1 MRIAFFNVTIV
12 LAFMLIIP
20 LIIFVYVY
28 RDAKRRG
35 MNAILWALIAA
46 IAPALIGLIVYLLVR
61 GSYSDLRCPTCDAP
75 VQEQFVVCPK
85 CGTKL
90 HASCSNCAAP
100 VEPDWKVCPKC
111 AQPLTDSQADVHP
124 PVRAKDHTIGKV
136 LAIVIIIPVLLI
148 GLLVL
153 SFSVSSNGGAVSY
166 ASDSFDAYFST
177 MEETPEQVLVAEKV
191 QEWLDGLELNTNRAY
206 ALRYDFYTGTGNEHY
221 YLIYVPGAGEQVS
234 SGIGQSRSIFGMTV
248 TLELHSTGNGDAL
261 IQVVSSA
268 EKEPNLKIVLDG
280 KRIPCEVTKVDYNPT
295 RFYNEEMH
303 YELIPGAAENQL
315 PERISIVELVN
326 NHNEGVAVV
335 EDDDTAMDILT
346 AIDSAPYLDLEHEI
360 YGRPDGSGGYDFKDG
375 FDVIIEYKVHED
387 LVLHDDMIHCLVF
400 EQNGS
405 YYIIDDRPDQGRIF
419 RETDEAFYNELSSLF
434 E

>member
-1 MRIAFFNVTIV
+1 MSIAFSNVTIV

-46 IAPALIGLIVYLLVR
+46 IAPTLIGLIVYLLVR
-61 GSYSDLRCPTCDAP
+61 GSYSDLRCPNCDTP

-111 AQPLTDSQADVHP
+111 AQPLTDAQADVHL

-136 LAIVIIIPVLLI
+136 LAIVIIIPILLI

-177 MEETPEQVLVAEKV
+177 MEETPEQILVAEKV
-191 QEWLDGLELNTNRAY
+191 QEWLDGLELNMNRAY
-206 ALRYDFYTGTGNEHY
+206 ALRYDFYTGAGNEHY

-248 TLELHSTGNGDAL
+248 TLELHSTGNGDAM
-261 IQVVSSA
+261 IQIVSSA

-280 KRIPCEVTKVDYNPT
+280 KRIPCDVTKVDYNPT
-295 RFYNEEMH
+295 RFYNEEMI
-303 YELIPGAAENQL
+303 YEVIPEAAENL
-315 PERISIVELVN
+315 M
-326 NHNEGVAVV
+326 NE
-335 EDDDTAMDILT
+335 
-346 AIDSAPYLDLEHEI
+346 
-360 YGRPDGSGGYDFKDG
+360 
-375 FDVIIEYKVHED
+375 
-387 LVLHDDMIHCLVF
+387 
-400 EQNGS
+400 
-405 YYIIDDRPDQGRIF
+405 
-419 RETDEAFYNELSSLF
+419 
-434 E
+434 

>member
-1 MRIAFFNVTIV
+1 MSIAFSNVTIV

-46 IAPALIGLIVYLLVR
+46 IAPTLIGLIVYLLVR
-61 GSYSDLRCPTCDAP
+61 GSYSDLRCPVCDTP

-111 AQPLTDSQADVHP
+111 AQPLTDAQADVHP

-136 LAIVIIIPVLLI
+136 LAIVIIIPILLI

-177 MEETPEQVLVAEKV
+177 MEETPEQILVAEKV
-191 QEWLDGLELNTNRAY
+191 QEWLDGLELNMNRAY
-206 ALRYDFYTGTGNEHY
+206 ALRNDFYTGAGNEHY

-280 KRIPCEVTKVDYNPT
+280 KRIPCDVTKVDYNPT
-295 RFYNEEMH
+295 RFYNEEMI
-303 YELIPGAAENQL
+303 YEVIPEAAENL
-315 PERISIVELVN
+315 SPERITIVKLVDS
-326 NHNEGVAVV
+326 HNEGVALV
-335 EDDDTAMDILT
+335 EGDDDALDILE

-360 YGRPDGSGGYDFKDG
+360 YGESEGSHGFDFKDG
-375 FDVIIEYKVHED
+375 FDIVFEFKAYRGLES
-387 LVLHDDMIHCLVF
+387 VLHCFAF
-400 EQNGS
+400 EKNDS
-405 YYIIDDRPDQGRIF
+405 FYIIDDRPDHGRII
-419 RETDEAFYNELSSLF
+419 REIDEAFYGKLSALF